1 MAGSAQLFPVLQ
13 LPKAPSG
20 TWLQDPSYV
29 IWGCKQTLTGI
40 GKITKF
46 RITPVALRAPSV
58 ILMNY
63 SSPYFTPFFVLTM
76 GSTSKNLFK
85 NYMSNTNNLY
95 NFQLKLA

>member
-58 ILMNY
+58 TPWHQTKTEILI
-63 SSPYFTPFFVLTM
+63 VADR
-76 GSTSKNLFK
+76 KN
-85 NYMSNTNNLY
+85 
-95 NFQLKLA
+95 